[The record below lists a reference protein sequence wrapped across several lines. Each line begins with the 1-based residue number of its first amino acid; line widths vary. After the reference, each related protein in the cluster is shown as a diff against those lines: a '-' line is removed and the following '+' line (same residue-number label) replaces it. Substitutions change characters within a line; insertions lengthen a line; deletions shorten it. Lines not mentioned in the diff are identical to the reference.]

1 MTENRL
7 ASCQVV
13 PDIPSFAVDDGF
25 RYRIPHD
32 MAVSVGSRVRV
43 RVGGR
48 RVRGFVTEIFEDV
61 GDRPLLD
68 LDGVVGALPSF
79 DRRMLDL
86 LRWCAKH
93 YVGPLSVILNRTVPP
108 NVPRSRVRPAPPTS
122 GPGIRV
128 EYRVGPAP
136 YGTVVADAI
145 DNAPHGSAMVIA
157 PSVEEVEA
165 IADVLERTGRHVV
178 IAHSSLPGKDATA
191 AWIASATREDIVL
204 VGTREIALWPMPAMV
219 QLVVVEE
226 ARRVMR
232 SPSTPTLG
240 TREIAWERARTFG
253 FPLTFVG
260 PLPSLEVVHRGAAV
274 RAPEGRL
281 WPLVEVMDRNE
292 EPPSASVLLDATR
305 SAITAVARSG
315 GTAFVLVPRRGYA
328 AAYRCSVCGQLRT
341 CSACGA
347 TVTQPTCARCAT
359 PSPACTNCSSTTW
372 RPLGAGVGVV
382 VDDLARSVGDAV
394 GSASDSRPI
403 VVGTE
408 RDLIGVHGN
417 HLAVAVD
424 VDGSA
429 LAPNYRAAEDALRT
443 LVRLANTV
451 ARGRGHRCIIQTSD
465 PGQPVVEAIRSGHF
479 DAFMRSSLAARRR
492 SGFPPF
498 GELIAL
504 EISASDD
511 PGPAVSAAIGGR
523 ARIHGPAAMRD
534 RLRWLITAPDLDD
547 ARVSLRTLV
556 GTLRD
561 RGAKVRVDVD
571 PFDL

>member
-1 MTENRL
+1 MTERRL

-25 RYRIPHD
+25 RYRVPDD
-32 MAVSVGSRVRV
+32 MPVSVGSRVRV

-48 RVRGFVTEIFEDV
+48 RVRGYVTEVFDRV

-68 LDGVVGALPSF
+68 LDGVVGTLPSF
-79 DRRMLDL
+79 DRPMLHL

-93 YVGPLSVILNRTVPP
+93 YVAPLSVICNRTVPP
-108 NVPRSRVRPAPPTS
+108 NVARSRAEPAVPVT
-122 GPGIRV
+122 GLTPGI
-128 EYRVGPAP
+128 EYLVGPAP
-136 YGTVVADAI
+136 YGAAVADVVG
-145 DNAPHGSAMVIA
+145 NASQGSVMVIA
-157 PSVEEVEA
+157 PSVEEVEG
-165 IADVLERTGRHVV
+165 IADVLERTGRKIV
-178 IAHSSLPGKDATA
+178 IAHSSLAGKDATT
-191 AWIASATREDIVL
+191 AWTASATRDDIVL
-204 VGTREIALWPMPAMV
+204 VGTREIVLWPMPALA
-219 QLVVVEE
+219 QLVVVED

-240 TREIAWERARTFG
+240 TREIAWERVTRLG
-253 FPLTFVG
+253 LPLTFLG
-260 PLPSLEVVHRGAAV
+260 PLPSLEVIHRGAAV
-274 RAPEGRL
+274 RAPEGRS

-292 EPPSASVLLDATR
+292 EPPSASVILEATR

-315 GTAFVLVPRRGYA
+315 GSAFVLVPRRGYA
-328 AAYRCSVCGQLRT
+328 AAYRCSTCGQLRICT
-341 CSACGA
+341 ACGA
-347 TVTQPTCARCAT
+347 TVTQPECARCAT
-359 PSPACTNCSSTTW
+359 PSPACAKCSNTTW

-382 VDDLARSVGDAV
+382 VDDLRRSVGDAV
-394 GSASDSRPI
+394 GSATDTTPI

-408 RDLIGVHGN
+408 RDLIGRHGN
-417 HLAVAVD
+417 QLAVAVD

-429 LAPNYRAAEDALRT
+429 LAPNYRAAEDTLRT

-451 ARGRGHRCIIQTSD
+451 ERGRGHRCIVQTSD
-465 PGQPVVEAIRSGHF
+465 PGQPVVEALRSGHF
-479 DAFMRSSLAARRR
+479 DAFVRESLAARRR
-492 SGFPPF
+492 SGFPPS

-504 EISASDD
+504 EVSSSDD
-511 PGPAVSAAIGGR
+511 SAPAVSTAIAGK
-523 ARIHGPAAMRD
+523 ARIHGPAAMAD

-561 RGAKVRVDVD
+561 RGARVRVDVD

>member
-1 MTENRL
+1 MSERRL

-25 RYRIPHD
+25 RYRIPD
-32 MAVSVGSRVRV
+32 GMAVSVGSRVRV

-48 RVRGFVTEIFEDV
+48 RVRGFVTEVFDEV

-68 LDGVVGALPSF
+68 VDGVVGTLPSF
-79 DRRMLDL
+79 DRPMLDL

-93 YVGPLSVILNRTVPP
+93 YVGPLSVICNRTVPP
-108 NVPRSRVRPAPPTS
+108 NVPRSRAETARPVT
-122 GPGIRV
+122 GPNFGV
-128 EYRVGPAP
+128 EYLVGPAP
-136 YGTVVADAI
+136 YGPAVAEAI
-145 DNAPHGSAMVIA
+145 SSASDGSVMVIA
-157 PSVEEVEA
+157 PSVEEVTA
-165 IADVLERTGRHVV
+165 IAEVLERTGRRIV
-178 IAHSSLPGKDATA
+178 IAHSSLAGKDATA
-191 AWIASATREDIVL
+191 AWTASATRDDVVL
-204 VGTREIALWPMPAMV
+204 VGTREIVLWPMPAMV
-219 QLVVVEE
+219 HLVVVED

-240 TREIAWERARTFG
+240 CREIAWERARRFEL
-253 FPLTFVG
+253 PLTFLG

-274 RAPEGRL
+274 RAPDGRS

-292 EPPSASVLLDATR
+292 EPPSASVLLDAAR

-315 GTAFVLVPRRGYA
+315 GTAFILVPRRGYA
-328 AAYRCSVCGQLRT
+328 AAYRCSACGQLRT
-341 CSACGA
+341 CTACGA
-347 TVTQPTCARCAT
+347 TVTQPVCARCAT
-359 PSPACTNCSSTTW
+359 PSPACAECAGTTW

-382 VDDLARSVGDAV
+382 VDDLRRSVGDAV
-394 GSASDSRPI
+394 GSATDNRPI

-408 RDLIGVHGN
+408 RDLIGRHGN
-417 HLAVAVD
+417 RLAVSVD

-443 LVRLANTV
+443 HVRLANAV
-451 ARGRGHRCIIQTSD
+451 ARGRGHRCIVQTSD
-465 PGQPVVEAIRSGHF
+465 PGQPVVEALRSGHF
-479 DAFMRSSLAARRR
+479 DVFVQASLAARRR
-492 SGFPPF
+492 SGFPPS

-504 EISASDD
+504 EISSTDD
-511 PGPAVSAAIGGR
+511 PGPAVAAALAGK
-523 ARIHGPAAMRD
+523 ARIHGPAPMQD

-556 GTLRD
+556 GNLRD
-561 RGAKVRVDVD
+561 RGARVRVDVD